1 MAPKSSSNLAGTP
14 KGTPKK
20 KSSADDSLSASSKTS
35 KTKVPRS
42 FIVRP
47 SPNINNKSAVKAYL
61 HPSIL
66 KAIDITNGSMA
77 HLAKEGE
84 SGVLAIVSA
93 GDESCPLNVIQV
105 SKTLRSVSGIML
117 GDRLEISKVSTQ
129 PSYGTN
135 VTIGTVSGKKLSD
148 RATKS
153 VEKLFDE
160 VGVIMPGMRFQSF
173 TAPGQTEQDEKTLE
187 TLVVVEVDDLPDLGK
202 LQLEDNDMSSES
214 FQRFIS
220 PPLLFKRGS
229 TKIIFT
235 EESEPSRKYSLPKL
249 TTYSSVGG
257 LKGQIELLKATIE
270 LPLHQPTLFSDFG
283 VTPPRGI
290 LLHGPPGTGK
300 TMLLRAVA
308 AETNAH
314 VLTIN
319 GPSIVSKYLGETES
333 ALRDIFNEAR
343 KYQPA
348 IIFIDEIDSL
358 APSRSSDDSGEVESR
373 VVATLLTLM
382 DGVGDSGRLVVV
394 AATNR
399 ANAIDSALRRPGRF
413 DQEVEIGIPDVEAR
427 NDILKLQ
434 FERMKR
440 HNLSDQDI
448 FNLASRTHGYV
459 GADLV
464 ALCRECVMKTIQ
476 RGLKSSTPNSSLN
489 VTTEDVEL
497 ALPEI
502 RPSAM
507 REIFLEMPK
516 VYWKDIGGQD
526 ELKIKLREMIQL
538 PLEASETFKKLGVS
552 APKGVLLYGPPG
564 CSKTLTAKALATE
577 SGVNFLAVKG
587 PEIFNKYVGESERA
601 IREIFRKA
609 RAAAPSIIFFDEIDA
624 LSPDRSEGGPS
635 TSAASHVLTSLLN
648 EIDGVEEL
656 KGVVIVAATN
666 RPDEID
672 PALLRPGRLDRH
684 IYVAPPDFEA
694 RLQILKNSTAKMAIS
709 RDDINLDDI
718 AKRTDGCSGAEVV
731 LLCQEAGLAAV
742 MENQLAEK
750 VEKRHFEKALA
761 GIARGITPEM
771 LLYYQEFA
779 NRSGIEA

>member
-20 KSSADDSLSASSKTS
+20 KSASDDSESASSKTS

-160 VGVIMPGMRFQSF
+160 VGVIMPGMKFQSF

-235 EESEPSRKYSLPKL
+235 EESEPNRKYSLPKL

-399 ANAIDSALRRPGRF
+399 PNAIDSALRRPGRF

-516 VYWKDIGGQD
+516 VY
-526 ELKIKLREMIQL
+526 
-538 PLEASETFKKLGVS
+538 
-552 APKGVLLYGPPG
+552 
-564 CSKTLTAKALATE
+564 
-577 SGVNFLAVKG
+577 
-587 PEIFNKYVGESERA
+587 
-601 IREIFRKA
+601 
-609 RAAAPSIIFFDEIDA
+609 
-624 LSPDRSEGGPS
+624 
-635 TSAASHVLTSLLN
+635 
-648 EIDGVEEL
+648 
-656 KGVVIVAATN
+656 
-666 RPDEID
+666 
-672 PALLRPGRLDRH
+672 
-684 IYVAPPDFEA
+684 
-694 RLQILKNSTAKMAIS
+694 
-709 RDDINLDDI
+709 
-718 AKRTDGCSGAEVV
+718 
-731 LLCQEAGLAAV
+731 
-742 MENQLAEK
+742 
-750 VEKRHFEKALA
+750 
-761 GIARGITPEM
+761 
-771 LLYYQEFA
+771 
-779 NRSGIEA
+779 

>member
-1 MAPKSSSNLAGTP
+1 MAPKASSGSSGAP

-20 KSSADDSLSASSKTS
+20 KSADEGDGPASKPS
-35 KTKVPRS
+35 KTKIPRT
-42 FIVRP
+42 FVVRP
-47 SPNINNKSAVKAYL
+47 SPSVNHKSVAKVYL
-61 HPSIL
+61 HQSIL
-66 KAIDITNGSMA
+66 KASDITAGS
-77 HLAKEGE
+77 LINISREGE
-84 SGVLAIVSA
+84 AGVLAIANA
-93 GDESCPLNVIQV
+93 GDEGCPLNVIQV
-105 SKTLRSVSGIML
+105 SNALRSVSGLMF
-117 GDRLEISKVSTQ
+117 GDRLEISKVTAQ
-129 PSYGTN
+129 PEYCDSI
-135 VTIGTVSGKKLSD
+135 TIGNEAGKELPK
-148 RATKS
+148 RALKA
-153 VEKLFDE
+153 VEKVLDE
-160 VGVIMPGMRFQSF
+160 VGIVMPGLRFQNF
-173 TAPGQTEQDEKTLE
+173 PTPGETENDEKTLE
-187 TLVVVEVDDLPDLGK
+187 NLVIVESEALPNVAK
-202 LQLEDNDMSSES
+202 LQLEENDNPDSDN

-229 TKIIFT
+229 TKVTFSQDT
-235 EESEPSRKYSLPKL
+235 EPLSKYLLPKT

-257 LKGQIELLKATIE
+257 LSRQIELLKASIE

-283 VTPPRGI
+283 ITPPRGI

-343 KYQPA
+343 RYQPS

-399 ANAIDSALRRPGRF
+399 PNSVDSALRRPGRF

-427 NDILKLQ
+427 DQILKLQ
-434 FERMKR
+434 FEKMKR
-440 HNLSDQDI
+440 HNLSEQDV

-464 ALCRECVMKTIQ
+464 ALCRECVMKTIR
-476 RGLKSSTPNSSLN
+476 RGLKSSTPHSQLL
-489 VTTEDVEL
+489 VTLDDVET

-507 REIFLEMPK
+507 REILLEMPK
-516 VYWKDIGGQD
+516 VYWSDIGGQED
-526 ELKIKLREMIQL
+526 LKIKLREMIQL

-552 APKGVLLYGPPG
+552 SPKGVLLYGPPG

-624 LSPDRSEGGPS
+624 LSPDRSEGGPT
-635 TSAASHVLTSLLN
+635 TSAGSHVLTSLLN

-656 KGVVIVAATN
+656 NGVVIVAATN

-684 IYVAPPDFEA
+684 IYVSPPDFEA
-694 RLQILKNSTAKMAIS
+694 RLQILKNSTTKMS
-709 RDDINLDDI
+709 LSKEDVNLEEI
-718 AKRTDGCSGAEVV
+718 AEKTDGCSGAEVV

-742 MENQLAEK
+742 MENQTAEK
-750 VEKRHFEKALA
+750 VEKRHFEKALKS
-761 GIARGITPEM
+761 ISRGITEDM
-771 LLYYQEFA
+771 LDYYRSFA
-779 NRSGIEA
+779 SKSGIDV